1 MNVALVVAGGSG
13 RRTGQDVPKQFLNIY
28 DVPIFIYTLHNI
40 ETTDCIDEIVIVG
53 PSGWENYI
61 LSYSKQFGVQKLKAV
76 ITGGNTR
83 FHSVLNGL
91 AFLAECHDPAD
102 TIVSI
107 IDANRP
113 LIPQRVIK
121 AGIEMLNE
129 CECTVA
135 VEPCYDSMYHSGDGV
150 DLDGIEDRN
159 VLYAGQCPEAVR
171 VKDALEIYELAEKN
185 SSFDLP
191 TAALFMTYER
201 TVKAVKGSK
210 KSMKITTR
218 EDFELFKALLG
229 EKRLRSLKEENE

>member
-1 MNVALVVAGGSG
+1 MTSIVFGS
-13 RRTGQDVPKQFLNIY
+13 R
-28 DVPIFIYTLHNI
+28 
-40 ETTDCIDEIVIVG
+40 
-53 PSGWENYI
+53 
-61 LSYSKQFGVQKLKAV
+61 
-76 ITGGNTR
+76 ITR
-83 FHSVLNGL
+83 LYR
-91 AFLAECHDPAD
+91 E
-102 TIVSI
+102 SI
-107 IDANRP
+107 INCTNLTYICGAHRRLSEPRGVNQPRCYDKLRKPVP
-113 LIPQRVIK
+113 LINPFKNDLYRNYL
-121 AGIEMLNE
+121 ER
-129 CECTVA
+129 
-135 VEPCYDSMYHSGDGV
+135 DGV